1 MTTEKSSKGLNIA
14 LWVVQVLTAALMAL
28 ASYIKIATPIEE
40 LSLQMKWT
48 GEVPSYVV
56 RLLGLIDLLGGVG
69 VILPALLKIKPG
81 LTSLAATGVVL
92 LMICAIAFHVSRG
105 ESSVIGFNIMIMV
118 MAGFVAWGRN
128 KKLPIQAK

>member
-1 MTTEKSSKGLNIA
+1 MTTEKNRKGLNIA

-28 ASYIKIATPIEE
+28 ASYIKLATPIAE
-40 LSLQMKWT
+40 LSVQMKWT

-56 RLLGLIDLLGGVG
+56 RLLGVIDLLGGVG
-69 VILPALLKIKPG
+69 VILPALLKIKPQ

-92 LMICAIAFHVSRG
+92 LMISAIAFHVSRG
-105 ESSVIGFNIMIMV
+105 EESVIGFNIMIMV